1 LATHSQISEADIR
14 LRPFVDAHW
23 WRAAR
28 EEGRSMR
35 VLAEASSYILF
46 ELAGER
52 AGSASVVGT
61 LLRPVLVPLRGNV
74 DRVGIKLRPGAVNLL
89 FGLSA
94 RDVRDRVIGLRDVSS
109 RFPLALFD
117 ELHAATDFHARVR
130 VVDNWLCGELARL
143 KPSALAFQAETNRL
157 FHAVARGAGQ
167 QELMELTG
175 WNERKIQRLFVT
187 RFGASA
193 ATIKRLSR
201 FRRTL
206 TALETGI
213 HPSRAS
219 ASADLGY
226 SDQAHMCREFREF
239 AGTDIGSLL
248 SERRSVGIV
257 QAAGQRAV

>member
-1 LATHSQISEADIR
+1 
-14 LRPFVDAHW
+14 
-23 WRAAR
+23 
-28 EEGRSMR
+28 MR

-46 ELAGER
+46 ELAGDR

-109 RFPLALFD
+109 HFPLALFD
-117 ELHAATDFHARVR
+117 ELQAATDFRARVR
-130 VVDNWLCGELARL
+130 VVENWLCGELARL
-143 KPSALAFQAETNRL
+143 KPSQLAFQAETNRL
-157 FHAVARGAGQ
+157 FRAVARGAGQ
-167 QELMELTG
+167 Q
-175 WNERKIQRLFVT
+175 
-187 RFGASA
+187 
-193 ATIKRLSR
+193 
-201 FRRTL
+201 
-206 TALETGI
+206 ETGI

-226 SDQAHMCREFREF
+226 SDQAHMCREFRDF

-257 QAAGQRAV
+257 QAAGQRAVS

>member
-35 VLAEASSYILF
+35 VLAEPSSYILF

-74 DRVGIKLRPGAVNLL
+74 DRVGIKLRPGTVNLL

-94 RDVRDRVIGLRDVSS
+94 RDVRDRVIGLGDVSY
-109 RFPLALFD
+109 RFAFALFD
-117 ELHAATDFHARVR
+117 KLLAATDFRARVR
-130 VVDNWLCGELARL
+130 VVENWLRGELTRL
-143 KPSALAFQAETNRL
+143 EPSQLAIQAETNRL
-157 FHAVARGAGQ
+157 FHAVAHGAGQ
-167 QELMELTG
+167 KELMELTG
-175 WNERKIQRLFVT
+175 WNERKIQRLFLT

-193 ATIKRLSR
+193 ATIRRLSR
-201 FRRTL
+201 FRRSL
-206 TALETGI
+206 TALETEN

-257 QAAGQRAV
+257 QATGQRAV

>member
-1 LATHSQISEADIR
+1 
-14 LRPFVDAHW
+14 
-23 WRAAR
+23 
-28 EEGRSMR
+28 MR

-130 VVDNWLCGELARL
+130 VVENWLCGELARL

>member
-1 LATHSQISEADIR
+1 MATHSQISAPDIR
-14 LRPFVDAHW
+14 LSPFVEAHW

-52 AGSASVVGT
+52 AGSANLVGT
-61 LLRPVLVPLRGNV
+61 LLRPVLVPLRGDV
-74 DRVGIKLRPGAVNLL
+74 DRIGVKLRPGTANLL
-89 FGLSA
+89 FGIPAS
-94 RDVRDRVIGLRDVSS
+94 DVRDRVVGLRDVSA
-109 RFPLALFD
+109 RFRPSLFD
-117 ELHAATDFHARVR
+117 ELSAAADFPARVR
-130 VVDNWLCGELARL
+130 AVENWLRREIGRL
-143 KPSALAFQAETNRL
+143 DPSAPAVQAETNRL
-157 FHAVARGAGQ
+157 FDAVARGAGPQ
-167 QELMELTG
+167 DLMELTG
-175 WNERKIQRLFVT
+175 WNERRIQRLFLA

-193 ATIKRLSR
+193 TTIRRLSR
-201 FRRTL
+201 FRRSL
-206 TALETGI
+206 TALETED

-219 ASADLGY
+219 ASAGLGY

-248 SERRSVGIV
+248 AERRSVGIV